1 MIGRRISKG
10 RFERYA
16 SRRADMEK
24 LWGEYF
30 LDVEI
35 PEVTYKTLSEVLK
48 RVKESA
54 DRLASKLELKIHS
67 AHRIKLWRR
76 FPEGSLE
83 LENKIVQWVA
93 LGDLIEDFEYILD
106 KYIR

>member
-35 PEVTYKTLSEVLK
+35 PEVTYKTSSEVLK
-48 RVKESA
+48 RVRESA
-54 DRLASKLELKIHS
+54 DRWRPDGVEDAKCSLNNNMASFS
-67 AHRIKLWRR
+67 RR
-76 FPEGSLE
+76 KFRAQE
-83 LENKIVQWVA
+83 
-93 LGDLIEDFEYILD
+93 
-106 KYIR
+106 